1 MQTGNRVL
9 DDVAKLASGAA
20 ATLVGVKQEVDAMV
34 RQQLERLVHELDL
47 VTRDEFE
54 ATKAMAANAR
64 SEQERLERRL
74 ADLEAR
80 LAAGDDSPPAST
92 AAKG

>member
-20 ATLVGVKQEVDAMV
+20 ATLVGVKQEVDAIV

-47 VTRDEFE
+47 VTWDEFE
-54 ATKAMAANAR
+54 AVKTLAANAR
-64 SEQERLERRL
+64 SEQERLERRV
-74 ADLEAR
+74 AELEA
-80 LAAGDDSPPAST
+80 AIGPTPPPDPQA
-92 AAKG
+92 

>member
-20 ATLVGVKQEVDAMV
+20 ATLVGVKQEVDAIV

-54 ATKAMAANAR
+54 AVKTIAANAR
-64 SEQERLERRL
+64 SEQERLERRV
-74 ADLEAR
+74 AELEA
-80 LAAGDDSPPAST
+80 AAGRTPPLDPQA
-92 AAKG
+92 